1 MLRFFYL
8 EPLVK
13 TTDDMAK
20 VDYFEQKVEG
30 ALAQYYDAYLQKHG
44 AEPTAEHLSEV
55 EKIIRAKYIDDDRE

>member
-1 MLRFFYL
+1 
-8 EPLVK
+8 
-13 TTDDMAK
+13 MAK